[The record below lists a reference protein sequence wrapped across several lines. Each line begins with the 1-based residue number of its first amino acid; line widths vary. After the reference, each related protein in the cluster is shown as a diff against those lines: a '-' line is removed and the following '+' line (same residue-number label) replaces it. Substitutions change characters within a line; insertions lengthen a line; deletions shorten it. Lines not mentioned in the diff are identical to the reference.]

1 MRRLA
6 EVGEGDRVLLGESRL
21 VLSEVEA
28 EIEIGESPVWCG
40 RAASGDARPPAERL
54 KSLTCIAEAA
64 LLAREGCG
72 LSHTLACLL
81 NLSPRSGA
89 VGRGEDHI
97 RLAVTRLK
105 EALRQED
112 ICGIIENVRALL
124 GRGRGLTPSGD
135 DLVIGLLLTL
145 NRLWRIGEGDA
156 ELQDLANRVATLAYG
171 QTSTL
176 SANLIECAA
185 SGFSDERLLRVL
197 DAIFVGSPGETQAAE
212 YLLDW
217 GASSGLD
224 ALVGVTVALS
234 TDRSAPVTHAVG
246 GVE

>member
-1 MRRLA
+1 
-6 EVGEGDRVLLGESRL
+6 L
-21 VLSEVEA
+21 VV
-28 EIEIGESPVWCG
+28 
-40 RAASGDARPPAERL
+40 
-54 KSLTCIAEAA
+54 
-64 LLAREGCG
+64 
-72 LSHTLACLL
+72 
-81 NLSPRSGA
+81 
-89 VGRGEDHI
+89 
-97 RLAVTRLK
+97 
-105 EALRQED
+105 
-112 ICGIIENVRALL
+112 
-124 GRGRGLTPSGD
+124 
-135 DLVIGLLLTL
+135 GLLLAL
-145 NRLWRIGEGDA
+145 NRLWWIGEGDA

-185 SGFSDERLLRVL
+185 SGYSDERLLRVL

-234 TDRSAPVTHAVG
+234 IDRSGPVTHAAG